1 MLLSGKYKILLPD
14 PTIGGS
20 KMRIRNLVVSAAL
33 SVAVLATVSPQ
44 AYAADP
50 VQGGTVVYLSS
61 KVPSLNPLHSA
72 YEVGLVTSQI
82 FASLTRMD
90 ENNEVAPYIAD
101 SWEIS
106 DDGKTY
112 TFKIAKNAN
121 FHDGKPVTAAD
132 VAFSF
137 DIVKEHHRF
146 GPQMFGPI
154 SGYEMPDDKTL
165 VVKLSVPHG
174 PLLLAATTPRQLPI
188 MPKHVYGAAE
198 EFMKQPAHKEPV
210 GSGPFIISDRKTDEY
225 VSIARNE
232 DHFVEGLPYLD
243 RIIYQN
249 VQDKTAK
256 RIGLRRNQFQLA
268 RTSAVMRFSDIA
280 EFSKIKHLALTE
292 YKGISGGAIVL
303 EFNNR
308 KETLKKKE
316 VRQAIAYAVD
326 RNHISK
332 VLHGGFTKP
341 SRSPLPATNVFF
353 NDKLQ
358 GYPLDLDKANALLD
372 KAGYPKKADGMRFEM
387 SLIYIA
393 PPFQPDFQSL
403 PAEYVATALK
413 KVGIKVNLQPQQGF
427 AGWAKRS
434 AAWDFDMS
442 INWPGDKTDPAIGV
456 SRLYVCENI
465 KNQAYTNTSGYCNEK
480 VDKLFA
486 AAAVEADVEKRRTL
500 YAEVQDVLIEDMPML
515 WMFDTPALF
524 FHHKDLFFPAYG
536 TAENWDVMYWKKAQK

>member
-1 MLLSGKYKILLPD
+1 
-14 PTIGGS
+14 
-20 KMRIRNLVVSAAL
+20 MRIRNLVASTAL

-44 AYAADP
+44 AIAADP
-50 VQGGTVVYLSS
+50 VKGGTVVYLSS

-90 ENNEVAPYIAD
+90 ENNEIAPYLAE

-112 TFKIAKNAN
+112 TFKIAKDAN

-188 MPKHVYGAAE
+188 MPKHVYGDAE

-232 DHFVEGLPYLD
+232 NHFVKGLPYLD

-268 RTSAVMRFSDIA
+268 RTSSVMRYSDIA
-280 EFSKIKHLALTE
+280 EFSKVKHLELTE
-292 YKGISGGAIVL
+292 YKGIAGGAIVL

-308 KETLKKKE
+308 KEHFKKKA

-358 GYPLDLDKANALLD
+358 GYPLDLAKADALLD
-372 KAGYPKKADGMRFEM
+372 EAGYPKNADGMRFEL

-393 PPFQPDFQSL
+393 PPFQPDYQSL

-456 SRLYVCENI
+456 SRLYVCDNI
-465 KNQAYTNTSGYCNEK
+465 KNQAYTNTSGYCNKK
-480 VDKLFA
+480 VDELFA
-486 AAAVEADVEKRRTL
+486 SAAVESDIEKRRSL
-500 YAEVQDVLIEDMPML
+500 YAEVQDLLIEEMPML
-515 WMFDTPALF
+515 WMFDTPTLF
-524 FHHKDLFFPAYG
+524 FNHKDLFFPAYG